1 MSPPFH
7 KNPGLSH
14 THYLCNFQT
23 VGCWRFKNALF
34 LDTMPTI
41 GNDSENIPTDL
52 HMMQHV
58 FRAKIHFPVPKSISN
73 TDTALILGQ
82 HEIYSCLEGVSC
94 VKFDVDTEV
103 GHNQHYRKQCLRKG
117 KEKECEDMK
126 HREHMVKDARVWT
139 HLETIVRNAKIALQT
154 INLD

>member
-1 MSPPFH
+1 
-7 KNPGLSH
+7 
-14 THYLCNFQT
+14 
-23 VGCWRFKNALF
+23 
-34 LDTMPTI
+34 MPTI
-41 GNDSENIPTDL
+41 GNDSKNVPTDL

-82 HEIYSCLEGVSC
+82 HEIYSCVEGVSC
-94 VKFDVDTEV
+94 IKFDVDTEV

-126 HREHMVKDARVWT
+126 LREHIVKDARVWT

-154 INLD
+154 INFD